1 MVTYLVRRSLLMI
14 PTLLGITLMV
24 FMLLA
29 LAPGGIGASMQAA
42 GGQGNTTGIAQQ
54 QAYLEDRYG
63 LSEPVIVQY
72 GKWLSSISPIK
83 FGTRDLRMLS
93 GERVSVPRPIPEPSL
108 PQVFPPPAMP
118 SVVFTPS
125 TDESQI
131 AEFKGLQR
139 DAEGARRS
147 YVGSVRL
154 FRDALADVAR
164 AVGAPLVGRLDGK
177 GGAKP
182 NDFADVLIVL
192 DAAQAAAAKAESENI
207 SARSGAAPAKVAS
220 NNNGEKNLVAPSVAA
235 QHVAQ
240 LALARAKLFAAA
252 KTMDTNWALA
262 EETRQRATIAF
273 TAGPYPK
280 SGFPIIPNLVSL
292 DTSDFG
298 VAFSKNR
305 PVWDL
310 IIEALPVTLLINL
323 IAFPISYLIA
333 VPTGV
338 IASVRRG
345 SWFDTLTGV
354 LYLSLYSIPTVL
366 AGVFAIGF
374 LANNQYLGLFPV
386 SGLHDT
392 TADTMAFLPSTN
404 VAGVWKC
411 GWLLD
416 LVWHIALPV
425 LCLTYGSFAILSKQT
440 RASMLDN
447 LSADYVRTAK
457 AKGVARN
464 DVVVRH
470 VFRNSLLP
478 LITMFVGIFPAMLG
492 GSVVVE
498 RIFSVPGMGSL
509 VLDAI
514 SNNDRDLILADVL
527 MIAAVNVFAL
537 LLADILYAVADPRV
551 SYE

>member
-42 GGQGNTTGIAQQ
+42 GGQGNSTGIAQQ

-72 GKWLSSISPIK
+72 AKWLSSISPIK
-83 FGTRDLRMLS
+83 FGTRDLRMQS
-93 GERVSVPRPIPEPSL
+93 GERVSVPRPIPAPSL
-108 PQVFPPPAMP
+108 PQVFAPPAMP
-118 SVVFTPS
+118 NVVFTPS

-131 AEFKGLQR
+131 AEFKALQR

-177 GGAKP
+177 GGAKA
-182 NDFADVLIVL
+182 NEFGDVLTVL
-192 DAAQAAAAKAESENI
+192 DAAQAQAAKDAAAATGASKMADAKNNSDA
-207 SARSGAAPAKVAS
+207 SAATIRV
-220 NNNGEKNLVAPSVAA
+220 E
-235 QHVAQ
+235 Q
-240 LALARAKLFAAA
+240 LARVRVKLFDAA
-252 KTMDTNWALA
+252 KSMDTKWALA

-273 TAGPYPK
+273 VAGPYPK
-280 SGFPIIPNLVSL
+280 SGFPIIPNLVSI

-392 TADTMAFLPSTN
+392 TADAMAFLPSTN

-509 VLDAI
+509 ILDAI
-514 SNNDRDLILADVL
+514 SNNDRDLILADTL

>member
-1 MVTYLVRRSLLMI
+1 
-14 PTLLGITLMV
+14 MV

-93 GERVSVPRPIPEPSL
+93 GERVSVPRPIPAPSL

-118 SVVFTPS
+118 NVVFTPS

-131 AEFKGLQR
+131 AEFKALQR

-164 AVGAPLVGRLDGK
+164 AVGAPLVDRLDGK

-192 DAAQAAAAKAESENI
+192 DAAQATAAKAESENI
-207 SARSGAAPAKVAS
+207 SASSGTAQANVAS
-220 NNNGEKNLVAPSVAA
+220 NNIGEKNLVAPSVAA

-240 LALARAKLFAAA
+240 LALARAKLFTAA

-273 TAGPYPK
+273 LAQPYPK

-404 VAGVWKC
+404 VAGIWKS

-509 VLDAI
+509 ILDAI
-514 SNNDRDLILADVL
+514 SNNDRDLILADTL

>member
-1 MVTYLVRRSLLMI
+1 
-14 PTLLGITLMV
+14 MV

-63 LSEPVIVQY
+63 LSDPVIVQY
-72 GKWLSSISPIK
+72 AKWLSSISPIK
-83 FGTRDLRMLS
+83 FGTRDLRMPG
-93 GERVSVPRPIPEPSL
+93 GERVSVPRPIPAPSL

-131 AEFKGLQR
+131 AEFKALQR

-164 AVGAPLVGRLDGK
+164 AVGEPLVGRLDGK
-177 GGAKP
+177 GGAKA
-182 NDFADVLIVL
+182 NEFGDVLTVL
-192 DAAQAAAAKAESENI
+192 DAAQAQAIKDAAAAT
-207 SARSGAAPAKVAS
+207 GAS
-220 NNNGEKNLVAPSVAA
+220 NMADVKNNSDASAA
-235 QHVAQ
+235 MARVEQ
-240 LALARAKLFAAA
+240 LARVRVKLFDAA
-252 KTMDTNWALA
+252 KSMDTKWALA

-273 TAGPYPK
+273 MAGPYPK
-280 SGFPIIPNLVSL
+280 SGFPVIPNVISL

-298 VAFSKNR
+298 VAYSKNR

-386 SGLHDT
+386 SGMHDT
-392 TADTMAFLPSTN
+392 AADTMAFLPSTN
-404 VAGVWKC
+404 DAGVYKS

-416 LVWHIALPV
+416 VLWHIALPV

>member
-63 LSEPVIVQY
+63 LSDPVIVQY
-72 GKWLSSISPIK
+72 AKWLSSISPIK
-83 FGTRDLRMLS
+83 FGTRDLRMPG

-131 AEFKGLQR
+131 AEFKALQR

-164 AVGAPLVGRLDGK
+164 AVGEPLVGRLDGK
-177 GGAKP
+177 GGAKA
-182 NDFADVLIVL
+182 NEFGDVLTVL
-192 DAAQAAAAKAESENI
+192 DAAQAQAAKDAAAAT
-207 SARSGAAPAKVAS
+207 GAS
-220 NNNGEKNLVAPSVAA
+220 NVADAKNSDASAA
-235 QHVAQ
+235 TIRVEQ
-240 LALARAKLFAAA
+240 LARVRVKLFDAA
-252 KTMDTNWALA
+252 KSMDTKWALA

-273 TAGPYPK
+273 MAGPYPK
-280 SGFPIIPNLVSL
+280 SGFPVIPNVVSL

-323 IAFPISYLIA
+323 IAFPISYFIA

-386 SGLHDT
+386 SGMHDT
-392 TADTMAFLPSTN
+392 AADTMAFLPSTN
-404 VAGVWKC
+404 DAGVYKS

-416 LVWHIALPV
+416 VVWHIALPV

>member
-63 LSEPVIVQY
+63 LSDPVIVQY
-72 GKWLSSISPIK
+72 AKWLSSISPIK
-83 FGTRDLRMLS
+83 FGTRDLRMQS
-93 GERVSVPRPIPEPSL
+93 GERVSVPRPIPVPSL

-131 AEFKGLQR
+131 PEFKALQR

-164 AVGAPLVGRLDGK
+164 AVGEPLVGRLDGK
-177 GGAKP
+177 GGAKA
-182 NDFADVLIVL
+182 NEFGDVLTVL
-192 DAAQAAAAKAESENI
+192 DAAQAQAVKDAASTTGAVNMADAKNNSDA
-207 SARSGAAPAKVAS
+207 SAATSRV
-220 NNNGEKNLVAPSVAA
+220 E
-235 QHVAQ
+235 Q
-240 LALARAKLFAAA
+240 LARARVKLFEAA
-252 KTMDTNWALA
+252 KSMDTKWALA

-273 TAGPYPK
+273 MAGPYPK
-280 SGFPIIPNLVSL
+280 SGFPVIPNVVSL

-323 IAFPISYLIA
+323 IAFPISYFIA

-386 SGLHDT
+386 SGMHDT

-404 VAGVWKC
+404 DAGVYKC

-416 LVWHIALPV
+416 VVWHIALPV

>member
-1 MVTYLVRRSLLMI
+1 
-14 PTLLGITLMV
+14 MV

-63 LSEPVIVQY
+63 LSDPVIVQY
-72 GKWLSSISPIK
+72 AKWLSSISPIK
-83 FGTRDLRMLS
+83 FGTRDLRMQS
-93 GERVSVPRPIPEPSL
+93 GERVSVPRPIPAPSL

-131 AEFKGLQR
+131 PEFKALQR

-164 AVGAPLVGRLDGK
+164 AVGEPLVGRLDGK
-177 GGAKP
+177 GGAKA
-182 NDFADVLIVL
+182 NEFGDVLTVL
-192 DAAQAAAAKAESENI
+192 DAAQAQAAKDAAAAT
-207 SARSGAAPAKVAS
+207 GAS
-220 NNNGEKNLVAPSVAA
+220 NVADAKNSDASAA
-235 QHVAQ
+235 TIRVEQ
-240 LALARAKLFAAA
+240 LARVRVKLFDAA
-252 KTMDTNWALA
+252 KSMDIKWALA

-273 TAGPYPK
+273 MAGPYPK
-280 SGFPIIPNLVSL
+280 SGFPVIPNLVSL

-323 IAFPISYLIA
+323 IAFPISYFIA

-386 SGLHDT
+386 SGMHDT

-404 VAGVWKC
+404 DAGVYKC

-416 LVWHIALPV
+416 VVWHIALPV

-478 LITMFVGIFPAMLG
+478 LITMFVGIFPARLG

>member
-1 MVTYLVRRSLLMI
+1 
-14 PTLLGITLMV
+14 MV

-63 LSEPVIVQY
+63 LSDPVIVQY
-72 GKWLSSISPIK
+72 AKWLSSISPIK
-83 FGTRDLRMLS
+83 FGTRDLRMPG

-164 AVGAPLVGRLDGK
+164 AVGEPLVGRLDGK
-177 GGAKP
+177 GGAKA
-182 NDFADVLIVL
+182 NEFGDVLTVL
-192 DAAQAAAAKAESENI
+192 DAAQAQSATDAAAAT
-207 SARSGAAPAKVAS
+207 GAS
-220 NNNGEKNLVAPSVAA
+220 NMADAKNNSDASAA
-235 QHVAQ
+235 MARVEQ
-240 LALARAKLFAAA
+240 LARVRVKLFDAA
-252 KTMDTNWALA
+252 KSMDTKWALA

-273 TAGPYPK
+273 MAGPYPK
-280 SGFPIIPNLVSL
+280 SGFPVIPNLVSL

-323 IAFPISYLIA
+323 IAFPISYFIA

-386 SGLHDT
+386 SGMHDT

-404 VAGVWKC
+404 DAGVYKC

-416 LVWHIALPV
+416 VVWHIALPV

>member
-1 MVTYLVRRSLLMI
+1 MI

-63 LSEPVIVQY
+63 LSDPVIVQY
-72 GKWLSSISPIK
+72 AKWLSSISPIK
-83 FGTRDLRMLS
+83 FGTRDLRMQS
-93 GERVSVPRPIPEPSL
+93 GERVSVPRPIPAPSL

-131 AEFKGLQR
+131 AEFKALQR
-139 DAEGARRS
+139 DAEGTRRT

-177 GGAKP
+177 GGAKA
-182 NDFADVLIVL
+182 NEFADVLTVL
-192 DAAQAAAAKAESENI
+192 DAAQAQ
-207 SARSGAAPAKVAS
+207 
-220 NNNGEKNLVAPSVAA
+220 AA
-235 QHVAQ
+235 QDAVVGTSASSNIDATHKPDASAATVRVAQ
-240 LALARAKLFAAA
+240 LAQARAKLFDAA
-252 KTMDTNWALA
+252 KSMDTKWALA

-273 TAGPYPK
+273 MAGPYPK
-280 SGFPIIPNLVSL
+280 SGFPVIPNLVSL

-345 SWFDTLTGV
+345 SWFDLLTGV

-404 VAGVWKC
+404 AAGVYKC

-416 LVWHIALPV
+416 VMWHIALPV

>member
-63 LSEPVIVQY
+63 LSDPVIVQY
-72 GKWLSSISPIK
+72 AKWLSSISPIK
-83 FGTRDLRMLS
+83 FGTRDLRMPG
-93 GERVSVPRPIPEPSL
+93 GERVSVPRPIPAPSL

-125 TDESQI
+125 ADESQI

-164 AVGAPLVGRLDGK
+164 AVGEPLVGRLDGK
-177 GGAKP
+177 GGAKA
-182 NDFADVLIVL
+182 NEFGDVLTVL
-192 DAAQAAAAKAESENI
+192 DAAQAQSATDAAAATGASTMADAKNNSDA
-207 SARSGAAPAKVAS
+207 SAAMARV
-220 NNNGEKNLVAPSVAA
+220 E
-235 QHVAQ
+235 Q
-240 LALARAKLFAAA
+240 LARVRVKLFDAA
-252 KTMDTNWALA
+252 KSMDTKWALA

-273 TAGPYPK
+273 MAGPYPK
-280 SGFPIIPNLVSL
+280 SGFPIIPNVVSL

-323 IAFPISYLIA
+323 IAFPISYFIA

-386 SGLHDT
+386 SGMHDT

-404 VAGVWKC
+404 DAGVYKC

-416 LVWHIALPV
+416 VVWHIALPV

>member
-63 LSEPVIVQY
+63 LSDPVIVQY
-72 GKWLSSISPIK
+72 AKWLSSISPIK
-83 FGTRDLRMLS
+83 FGTRDLRMPG

-164 AVGAPLVGRLDGK
+164 AVGEPLIGRLDGK
-177 GGAKP
+177 GGAKA
-182 NDFADVLIVL
+182 NEFGDVLTVL
-192 DAAQAAAAKAESENI
+192 DAAQAQSATDAAAAT
-207 SARSGAAPAKVAS
+207 GAS
-220 NNNGEKNLVAPSVAA
+220 NMADAKNNSDASAA
-235 QHVAQ
+235 MARVEQ
-240 LALARAKLFAAA
+240 LARVRVKLFDAA
-252 KTMDTNWALA
+252 KSMDTKWALA
-262 EETRQRATIAF
+262 QETRQRATIAF
-273 TAGPYPK
+273 MAGPYPK
-280 SGFPIIPNLVSL
+280 SGFPIIPNVISL

-323 IAFPISYLIA
+323 IAFPISYFIA

-386 SGLHDT
+386 SGMHDT

-404 VAGVWKC
+404 DAGVYKC

-416 LVWHIALPV
+416 VVWHIALPV

>member
-72 GKWLSSISPIK
+72 GRWLSSISPIK

-131 AEFKGLQR
+131 PEFKGLQR

-164 AVGAPLVGRLDGK
+164 AVGEPLVGRLDGK
-177 GGAKP
+177 GGAKA
-182 NDFADVLIVL
+182 NEFADVLIVL
-192 DAAQAAAAKAESENI
+192 DAAQAQCATDAAAAT
-207 SARSGAAPAKVAS
+207 GAS
-220 NNNGEKNLVAPSVAA
+220 NIADVKNNSDASAA
-235 QHVAQ
+235 MARVEQ
-240 LALARAKLFAAA
+240 LARVRVKLFDAA
-252 KTMDTNWALA
+252 KSMDTKWALA
-262 EETRQRATIAF
+262 QETRQRATIAF
-273 TAGPYPK
+273 MAGPYPK
-280 SGFPIIPNLVSL
+280 SGFPIIPNVISL

-386 SGLHDT
+386 SGMHDT
-392 TADTMAFLPSTN
+392 AADTMAFLPSTN
-404 VAGVWKC
+404 DAGVYKS

-416 LVWHIALPV
+416 VVWHIALPV

>member
-1 MVTYLVRRSLLMI
+1 
-14 PTLLGITLMV
+14 MV

-63 LSEPVIVQY
+63 LSQPVLVQY
-72 GKWLSSISPIK
+72 GRWLRSISPIK
-83 FGTRDLRMLS
+83 FGTRDLRMAS
-93 GERVSVPRPIPEPSL
+93 GERVAVPRPIPEPSL

-125 TDESQI
+125 TDSSQI

-139 DAEGARRS
+139 DAEGARRT

-182 NDFADVLIVL
+182 NDFTDVLTVL
-192 DAAQAAAAKAESENI
+192 DGAQAAAAKNAAAEPGLSTNV
-207 SARSGAAPAKVAS
+207 AAPSTGQQRVA
-220 NNNGEKNLVAPSVAA
+220 LLA
-235 QHVAQ
+235 Q
-240 LALARAKLFAAA
+240 ARVKLFDAA

-273 TAGPYPK
+273 LAGPYPK
-280 SGFPIIPNLVSL
+280 SGFPIIPNVISL

-323 IAFPISYLIA
+323 IAFPISYFIA

-345 SWFDTLTGV
+345 SWFDSLTGV

-366 AGVFAIGF
+366 TGVFAIGF

-392 TADTMAFLPSTN
+392 TADTMAFLPSVN
-404 VAGVWKC
+404 AAGVWKY

-416 LVWHIALPV
+416 VVWHIALPV

>member
-83 FGTRDLRMLS
+83 FGTRDLRMQS
-93 GERVSVPRPIPEPSL
+93 GERVSVPRPIPAPSL

-118 SVVFTPS
+118 NVVFTPS

-131 AEFKGLQR
+131 AEFKALQR

-192 DAAQAAAAKAESENI
+192 DAAQAAAQKDATPQRVE
-207 SARSGAAPAKVAS
+207 
-220 NNNGEKNLVAPSVAA
+220 
-235 QHVAQ
+235 Q
-240 LALARAKLFAAA
+240 LALTRAKLFAAA

-273 TAGPYPK
+273 LAQPYPK

-404 VAGVWKC
+404 IAGIWKS

-509 VLDAI
+509 ILDAI
-514 SNNDRDLILADVL
+514 SNNDRDLILADTL

>member
-1 MVTYLVRRSLLMI
+1 
-14 PTLLGITLMV
+14 
-24 FMLLA
+24 ML
-29 LAPGGIGASMQAA
+29 
-42 GGQGNTTGIAQQ
+42 T
-54 QAYLEDRYG
+54 
-63 LSEPVIVQY
+63 
-72 GKWLSSISPIK
+72 
-83 FGTRDLRMLS
+83 
-93 GERVSVPRPIPEPSL
+93 
-108 PQVFPPPAMP
+108 
-118 SVVFTPS
+118 
-125 TDESQI
+125 
-131 AEFKGLQR
+131 
-139 DAEGARRS
+139 
-147 YVGSVRL
+147 
-154 FRDALADVAR
+154 
-164 AVGAPLVGRLDGK
+164 
-177 GGAKP
+177 
-182 NDFADVLIVL
+182 VL
-192 DAAQAAAAKAESENI
+192 DAAQAQAAKDAAAAT
-207 SARSGAAPAKVAS
+207 GAS
-220 NNNGEKNLVAPSVAA
+220 NVADAKNSDASAA
-235 QHVAQ
+235 TIRVEQ
-240 LALARAKLFAAA
+240 LARVRVKLFDAA
-252 KTMDTNWALA
+252 KSMDIKWALA

-273 TAGPYPK
+273 MAGPYPK
-280 SGFPIIPNLVSL
+280 SGFPVIPNLVSL

-386 SGLHDT
+386 SGMHDT
-392 TADTMAFLPSTN
+392 TADTMAFLPSTYD
-404 VAGVWKC
+404 AGVYKC

>member
-1 MVTYLVRRSLLMI
+1 MVTYLVRRLLFMV

-63 LSEPVIVQY
+63 LSDPVIVQY
-72 GKWLSSISPIK
+72 VRWLSRISPIK
-83 FGTRDLRMLS
+83 FGQRDVRTPR
-93 GERVSVPRPIPEPSL
+93 GERISIPRPIPDPSL
-108 PQVFPPPAMP
+108 TSVFPPPRKP
-118 SVVFTPS
+118 QVVFTPS
-125 TDESQI
+125 TGDQVI
-131 AEFKGLQR
+131 PEFKLLQR
-139 DAEGARRS
+139 DSEGSRRE
-147 YVGSVRL
+147 YVGSMRI

-164 AVGAPLVGRLDGK
+164 VVGPPLVGRLDGK

-182 NDFADVLIVL
+182 SDFDDLLPVLI
-192 DAAQAAAAKAESENI
+192 AAQESAAREAVSQ
-207 SARSGAAPAKVAS
+207 
-220 NNNGEKNLVAPSVAA
+220 PSVQATER
-235 QHVAQ
+235 VRQ
-240 LALARAKLFAAA
+240 LADARLKLFEAVHSMHT
-252 KTMDTNWALA
+252 KWSRA

-273 TAGPYPK
+273 MANPYPQ
-280 SGFPIIPNLVSL
+280 SGVPIIPDVITL

-310 IIEALPVTLLINL
+310 IIDALPVTLLINL

-338 IASVRRG
+338 MASVRKG
-345 SWFDTLTGV
+345 NWFDLLTGV

-386 SGLHDT
+386 SGLHAT
-392 TADTMAFLPSTN
+392 TADAMPFLPSRD
-404 VAGVWKC
+404 VAGVWQV
-411 GWLLD
+411 GWLGD
-416 LVWHIALPV
+416 LLWHVALPV

-457 AKGVARN
+457 AKGVPRN

-527 MIAAVNVFAL
+527 MIAVVNVAAL
-537 LLADILYAVADPRV
+537 LVADILYAVADPRV

>member
-63 LSEPVIVQY
+63 LSDPVIVQY
-72 GKWLSSISPIK
+72 AKWLSSISPIK
-83 FGTRDLRMLS
+83 FGTRDLRMPG
-93 GERVSVPRPIPEPSL
+93 GERVSVPRPIPAPSL

-131 AEFKGLQR
+131 PEFKALQR

-177 GGAKP
+177 GGAKA
-182 NDFADVLIVL
+182 NEFGDVLTVL
-192 DAAQAAAAKAESENI
+192 DAAQAQAAKDAAAAT
-207 SARSGAAPAKVAS
+207 GAS
-220 NNNGEKNLVAPSVAA
+220 NVADAKNSDASAA
-235 QHVAQ
+235 TIRVEQ
-240 LALARAKLFAAA
+240 LARVRVKLFDAA
-252 KTMDTNWALA
+252 KSMDTKWALA

-273 TAGPYPK
+273 MAGPYPK
-280 SGFPIIPNLVSL
+280 SGFPVIPNVVSL

-386 SGLHDT
+386 SGMHDT
-392 TADTMAFLPSTN
+392 AADTMAFLPSTN
-404 VAGVWKC
+404 DEGVYNS

-416 LVWHIALPV
+416 VVWHIALPV

-464 DVVVRH
+464 EVVVRH